1 MPRKASSQPTAP
13 KAPDE
18 KASIT
23 KEATVKAFLKENTD
37 QRISTEA
44 IPAMVVGLDGLA
56 LQITRK
62 ADALSKA
69 EKRTT
74 ILDRDIQ
81 DAIKTLG
88 GGIDNTPDGLFQA
101 IEKLEPEIIGQL
113 ALKIAAWV
121 KEHRQAMGMG

>member
-1 MPRKASSQPTAP
+1 MPRKALSQPIPP

-56 LQITRK
+56 LQITQK

-88 GGIDNTPDGLFQA
+88 GGIDNTPDSLFQA

-121 KEHRQAMGMG
+121 KEHRQALGMG